1 MTATDSQTWNL
12 DAIFAGG
19 TAGPA
24 FLAEATAV
32 EAVADALV
40 VRGDAVG
47 EPGQD
52 PRWDDLLLDL
62 LAAEER
68 AGQLSGFA
76 HCHSAAAALDPAV
89 GRALSRVEALFTRLQ
104 RAWSRPTDRIA
115 RCDDDAFAALRARP
129 RLATLQPM
137 LDDLRPLGRLLLP
150 AGEQALAS
158 ELAQDAIHAWGQ
170 RYNLISATIV
180 VETGGET
187 LSAAQASNLLF
198 DSDPAVREGAGRGL
212 QAAWAAQAD
221 ACADAL
227 SHIVGWRATIAG
239 RLGVSPVDEALTNG
253 RISRP
258 TLDALMAACATAR
271 PILWRFLAAKARLL
285 GRDKLH
291 FWDLAA
297 PVGKTTAKPSWQD
310 AQETVMRRFGAFS
323 PRMEAFVQ
331 RALDGGWVEAEDRG
345 GKRPG
350 AFCTDLPKSAE
361 SRVFM
366 TYGQSMHSL
375 LTLAH
380 ELGHAYHNEVLA
392 SSPPAQRR
400 LTNTLAET
408 ASTFG
413 EALVR
418 GAALEDARGTPDE
431 LALLDGDL
439 TDAATFLLNIPL
451 RYEFET
457 ALYALR
463 RKGALDPQELDARMI
478 ALHRAWYGPA
488 FGEADASFWSR
499 KLHFFLSWS
508 PFYNFPYTFGYLF
521 SGLVYTRARAE
532 GPAWADG
539 YDRLLADTGA
549 GPAEAVAQRHLGV
562 DLTDPR
568 CWTPTLQE
576 LERRVERY
584 LELAALAA
592 PTA

>member
-1 MTATDSQTWNL
+1 MSTTERQTWDL
-12 DAIFAGG
+12 EAIFAGG
-19 TAGPA
+19 TSGLP
-24 FLAEATAV
+24 FLDEMAAV

-52 PRWDDLLLDL
+52 DNWTDLLLDL

-68 AGQLSGFA
+68 AGQLAGFA

-115 RCDDDAFAALRARP
+115 RCDEAGFAALCALP
-129 RLATLQPM
+129 RLVTVRPM
-137 LDDLRPLGRLLLP
+137 LDDMRPLGRLLLP

-170 RYNLISATIV
+170 RYNQISATIV

-198 DSDPAVREGAGRGL
+198 DPDPAVREGAGRGL
-212 QAAWAAQAD
+212 QAAWANQAD
-221 ACADAL
+221 GCADAL
-227 SHIVGWRATIAG
+227 SHIVGWRATIAR

-271 PILWRFLAAKARLL
+271 PLLWRFLAAKARLL
-285 GRDKLH
+285 GRDQLH

-297 PVGKTTAKPSWQD
+297 PVGKTTTKPSWQD
-310 AQETVMRRFGAFS
+310 AQNVVLSRFGAFS
-323 PRMEAFVQ
+323 PRMQSFVQ
-331 RALDGGWVEAEDRG
+331 RALDGGWIEAEDRG

-350 AFCTDLPKSAE
+350 AFCTDLPKTAQ

-366 TYGQSMHSL
+366 TYGQSTHSL

-380 ELGHAYHNEVLA
+380 ELGHAYHNEVLS

-400 LTNTLAET
+400 LPNTLAET

-418 GAALEDARGTPDE
+418 GAALEDARGTTDE

-451 RYEFET
+451 RYDFE
-457 ALYALR
+457 ALLYELR
-463 RKGALDPQELDARMI
+463 SKGALDPKQLDAHMT
-478 ALHRAWYGPA
+478 ALHRTWYGPA
-488 FGEADASFWSR
+488 LGEVDASFWSR

-521 SGLVYTRARAE
+521 SGLVYARARQE

-539 YDRLLADTGA
+539 YDRLLSDTGA
-549 GPAEAVAQRHLGV
+549 GPAEAVARKHLGV
-562 DLTDPR
+562 DLTDPD
-568 CWTPTLQE
+568 CWTPTLQD
-576 LERRVERY
+576 LERRVARY
-584 LELAALAA
+584 LELAA
-592 PTA
+592 TA